1 MVCIANCG
9 IFKLGV
15 LLTKNGN
22 AIFFCDVRGND
33 LFGGTGLFY
42 FP

>member
-15 LLTKNGN
+15 LLTKKGN
-22 AIFFCDVRGND
+22 AIFCDVRGND